1 VEQQLPKLYVVGSI
15 PIARSKFFKQFRAL
29 SAVML
34 GNRMEQNGTFGS
46 KARRFGT
53 KSPEKVPNYVPLSF
67 GTE

>member
-29 SAVML
+29 SAVMF
-34 GNRMEQNGTFGS
+34 GKRREPNGKFREQSG
-46 KARRFGT
+46 RFAT
-53 KSPEKVPNYVPLSF
+53 KSSKKVPNYVPLSF